1 VSITG
6 CRYIGQKWLER
17 TRVIL
22 QRELE
27 LRVKSAL
34 IIQDAV
40 RSRILAR
47 HRIAHLRYLAL
58 EAKRQEHLQSKHDA
72 DQKYLKVRIHNP
84 LSHILG
90 NRKDP
95 RGGGVEFEIPV
106 LAKTAN
112 RVVFNL
118 KKTLNPLQRQKE
130 ENAARRLQSAYKRKQ
145 FHARLKERIADSLRI
160 KREGKRR
167 RELQHCLKVQTAF
180 RKFAAQKTVR
190 EMKEDVASSKIA
202 SVARGIQSRNQTK
215 RLFVV
220 THNPNRQP
228 ITHNPYLT
236 YNP

>member
-1 VSITG
+1 M
-6 CRYIGQKWLER
+6 
-17 TRVIL
+17 
-22 QRELE
+22 
-27 LRVKSAL
+27 
-34 IIQDAV
+34 IIQDTV

-72 DQKYLKVRIHNP
+72 DQKYLKVRLHNP

-90 NRKDP
+90 NRKD
-95 RGGGVEFEIPV
+95 RGGVEFEIPV
-106 LAKTAN
+106 LAKTTN
-112 RVVFNL
+112 RAVFNL

-130 ENAARRLQSAYKRKQ
+130 EKAARRLQGAYKRKQ

-180 RKFAAQKTVR
+180 RKFAAQKRVR
-190 EMKEDVASSKIA
+190 GKKEDVASSKIA
-202 SVARGIQSRNQTK
+202 SVARGVQSRNQTK

-220 THNPNRQP
+220 THNPNP
-228 ITHNPYLT
+228 
-236 YNP
+236 